1 METLDVEVQRIAK
14 LSSWSD
20 ADAARVVG
28 AWRESGETRA
38 VFGRRYGIHVHR
50 LYYWIAAAEKRAKK
64 SADRKRVKFHPVQVV
79 PERDGGNVGAPIEIR
94 SIRVPRGFD
103 PVELR
108 AVLSALSADG

>member
-1 METLDVEVQRIAK
+1 METLDEELQRIAK

-50 LYYWIAAAEKRAKK
+50 LYYWIAAAEKRNKV
-64 SADRKRVKFHPVQVV
+64 SAGQKRVKFHPVQVV
-79 PERDGGNVGAPIEIR
+79 PEGKRESSAPIEIH

-108 AVLSALSADG
+108 AVISALSAHG